1 MAEPLRVMD
10 SKRWGR
16 GIAGIVLPAHK
27 SASTQLPLAPAPL
40 PSELILPLEGG
51 LSARDLRPTVETGQ
65 RVLRGQPLVQ
75 GGGPLSTWTHASTSG
90 VVRSLE
96 RRPVAHPRRR
106 EALCA
111 VLEVDGRDEWW
122 PELERPDPTQWDT
135 PEKLGVALSRAGLA
149 GLGGAVFP
157 TGVKLAATWRG
168 RMRLVIVNGVECEPY
183 ISCDDLL
190 MRTAPRDVLAGA
202 LALVELTGA
211 EHGVVVVEEDK
222 QEALGAL
229 QRTLP
234 MLDTQQQLTIVSVP
248 TRYPAGGERQLVEAL
263 TGHEVPSLAK
273 PTDIGYLCQNV
284 GTAAALFQYLAS
296 GRPVTSRVTTV
307 TGGAIAMPR
316 NLEVRLGTRIAD
328 LVAACGGYTGPVGRL
343 IMGGS
348 MMGVALQSDQVAV
361 GRATNCIIA
370 ASDEEVRRSFEE
382 LPCIR
387 CGNCV
392 EVCPA
397 YLEPLELFFA
407 AQRNDFDALEER
419 GLFDCIECGCCDV
432 VCPSHI
438 QLTDRFRAGKR
449 NLVQALDHDTRVRWL
464 DAREQL
470 RRERVKRWEREH
482 GGGAGAGAGD
492 GDGGG
497 RPRGRLE
504 AVADVV
510 ARASRAP
517 AATMSPGETNA

>member
-1 MAEPLRVMD
+1 
-10 SKRWGR
+10 
-16 GIAGIVLPAHK
+16 
-27 SASTQLPLAPAPL
+27 
-40 PSELILPLEGG
+40 LEGG
-51 LSARDLRPTVETGQ
+51 LSARDVRPAVESGQ

-75 GGGPLSTWTHASTSG
+75 GGGPLSTWTHATTSG

-122 PELERPDPTQWDT
+122 PELAPPDPTKWDT
-135 PEKLGVALSRAGLA
+135 AEKLAAALSRAGLA

-157 TGVKLAATWRG
+157 TGLKLAATWRG

-183 ISCDDLL
+183 ITCDDML
-190 MRTAPRDVLAGA
+190 MRVAPRDVLAGA
-202 LALVELTGA
+202 LALMELAGA
-211 EHGVVVVEEDK
+211 QQSVVVVEEDK
-222 QEALGAL
+222 PEALAAL

-234 MLDTQQQLTIVSVP
+234 MLDTQQQLSVVTVP
-248 TRYPAGGERQLVEAL
+248 TRYPAGGERQLIETL

-284 GTAAALFQYLAS
+284 GTAAALFRYLQS

-307 TGGAIAMPR
+307 TGGAIATPR
-316 NLEVRLGTRIAD
+316 NLDVRLGTRIAD
-328 LVAACGGYTGPVGRL
+328 LIAACGGYTGAVARL

-348 MMGVALQSDQVAV
+348 MMGVALKSDELPV

-370 ASDEEVRRSFEE
+370 AAEQEVRQSFEA

-387 CGNCV
+387 CGDCV

-397 YLEPLELFFA
+397 SLEPLELFFA
-407 AQRNDFDALEER
+407 AERGEHDALENL

-438 QLTDRFRAGKR
+438 QLTESFRAGKR
-449 NLVQALDHDTRVRWL
+449 RLVQSMDHVTRVRWL

-470 RRERVKRWEREH
+470 RRQRVESWEREH
-482 GGGAGAGAGD
+482 GSAGEEQ
-492 GDGGG
+492 
-497 RPRGRLE
+497 RPERRRLE
-504 AVADVV
+504 AVADIV
-510 ARASRAP
+510 ARASRASE
-517 AATMSPGETNA
+517 ATMSDGTGATNA